1 MAMKVVK
8 MNKSLSLEMLL
19 TVSVCEVLMYKC
31 QLGGVGPRETEPNR
45 PIWVMNEYNVISSNI
60 N

>member
-8 MNKSLSLEMLL
+8 MNKSLEMFL

-31 QLGGVGPRETEPNR
+31 QQGGVGPCETEPNR
-45 PIWVMNEYNVISSNI
+45 PIWLGL
-60 N
+60 

>member
-1 MAMKVVK
+1 MAMAMKVVK

-31 QLGGVGPRETEPNR
+31 QLGGVGPRETGPNR
-45 PIWVMNEYNVISSNI
+45 PIWLGL
-60 N
+60 

>member
-8 MNKSLSLEMLL
+8 MNKSLEMFL

-31 QLGGVGPRETEPNR
+31 QLGGVGPRETGPNR
-45 PIWVMNEYNVISSNI
+45 PIWLGL
-60 N
+60 